1 MSGTTPALGTTAAA
15 PFLLPNDWILD
26 VTIDALS
33 AAGVVDPLPTGDVP
47 TVTVDPATGLAAV
60 IGFAADGITPSVL
73 LNATVDGSVTPAVV
87 YTVVIADSKGLTPVS
102 LFFSIVAD
110 NVPASLGALLSVATH
125 TSQPVPTT
133 VG

>member
-1 MSGTTPALGTTAAA
+1 MSGTTTVGTTAAD

-47 TVTVDPATGLAAV
+47 TVTSSAPGLNAI
-60 IGFAADGITPSVL
+60 IGTAADGTTPSVL

-87 YTVVIADSKGLTPVS
+87 YTITIADSAGLTPVE

-133 VG
+133 AG